1 MPTTSATPTKQMA
14 FLKAHPGIALVGAWA
29 RFFDENTREVV
40 YQFRPPCDSR
50 DIRDALFLNSYI
62 MHPTWMVRSQT
73 LRDAGP
79 YSCAYPAAED
89 YELLRRMSKTSEFAN
104 LPEFLLEYSVSM
116 SGISMKNRQRQL
128 FDRLRIQGK
137 YFDPCQ
143 AQAWL
148 GVARTLALFAM
159 PRSVMSAYRR
169 SKTRVQPLPQ
179 LNADIADAESLPEQ
193 RQGELE
199 AANTQLEGM
208 VPQLMA
214 LSKQMVGRSTVKA
227 QTANPPSMAAS
238 GR

>member
-1 MPTTSATPTKQMA
+1 
-14 FLKAHPGIALVGAWA
+14 
-29 RFFDENTREVV
+29 
-40 YQFRPPCDSR
+40 
-50 DIRDALFLNSYI
+50 
-62 MHPTWMVRSQT
+62 
-73 LRDAGP
+73 
-79 YSCAYPAAED
+79 
-89 YELLRRMSKTSEFAN
+89 
-104 LPEFLLEYSVSM
+104 
-116 SGISMKNRQRQL
+116 
-128 FDRLRIQGK
+128 
-137 YFDPCQ
+137 
-143 AQAWL
+143 
-148 GVARTLALFAM
+148 M